1 MKKDLFYSKFS
12 DFSFFQHFIDK
23 LLFEDQL
30 LSQSKNIKI
39 EENEIIAEMQK
50 RQRELEADNASLR
63 AEVTD
68 LMKQM
73 REEINKVTLGAPFGG
88 ASHRRK

>member
-1 MKKDLFYSKFS
+1 
-12 DFSFFQHFIDK
+12 
-23 LLFEDQL
+23 
-30 LSQSKNIKI
+30 
-39 EENEIIAEMQK
+39 MQK

-73 REEINKVTLGAPFGG
+73 REEINKVTLGAPFGRLTRPSRLSVG
-88 ASHRRK
+88 RGFYYFW